1 MIMIET
7 VMFFYYFPNS
17 VNSILTLP
25 APPPPPPSLNIN
37 NTLGNFICLIS
48 HIRILLYVNFV

>member
-7 VMFFYYFPNS
+7 VMFFDYFPNS

-25 APPPPPPSLNIN
+25 APPPPSLNIN
-37 NTLGNFICLIS
+37 NTLGNFICLTS